1 MHFASILSAEQ
12 TKGWKRSW
20 SKGEQAFLS
29 FRSPFCAHPV
39 KEWEKR
45 SAALEQWQKLRFM
58 TLTSSFYSFV
68 QRFIL
73 ASFTIFCS
81 KASKNRCKCFLPLK
95 CLLLYWIHTTSV
107 LSGYQYFMAMYLA
120 SLLVGLSIKML
131 FSFQS
136 GYISQR
142 INFVPLDGVWFSSLL
157 FEHTNYKDCLK
168 EFWYFKIENERSTE
182 FSN

>member
-120 SLLVGLSIKML
+120 SLLVGLSIKNAL
-131 FSFQS
+131 
-136 GYISQR
+136 
-142 INFVPLDGVWFSSLL
+142 
-157 FEHTNYKDCLK
+157 
-168 EFWYFKIENERSTE
+168 
-182 FSN
+182 